1 MCPLVTQTP
10 TTTSS
15 DLMRT
20 AAVGTPKP
28 VTANAAWRPPELSV
42 VVTFLGVI
50 RAAKI
55 NLMDENC
62 VLVIHFKLS
71 VHHGRWHQRGWHS
84 HHGVQKAE
92 KRLRSRDLLTSSRH
106 APSDLLPPVKH
117 DLPNITTSWG
127 PRIQNTSL
135 WGGHFTFKPQH
146 STPVPKGS

>member
-1 MCPLVTQTP
+1 MQTP
-10 TTTSS
+10 ATTSS
-15 DLMRT
+15 DLMRP

-28 VTANAAWRPPELSV
+28 VTANAAWQPPELSV
-42 VVTFLGVI
+42 MVTFPGVL
-50 RAAKI
+50 RAARM
-55 NLMDENC
+55 NLMHENC

-71 VHHGRWHQRGWHS
+71 VHHGRRHQRGWHS

-92 KRLRSRDLLTSSRH
+92 KGLRSRDLLTSSRR

-117 DLPNITTSWG
+117 DLPNSTTRWG